1 MQIEFRSVTSRI
13 ADRTIVENLS
23 FKLPPGDTLALVGP
37 SGAGKT
43 TLLRL
48 INALRLPNEGEVLIN
63 NRNSNAWDPIDL
75 RRQTGYVLQ
84 EGGLFPHMT
93 VEQNIGLAPKLA
105 RWPKDRIQTRVSQLL
120 EEVQLSPAD
129 FRHRY
134 PRQLSGGQRQRV
146 SLARALATEPPVLLL
161 DEPFSAL
168 DPVTRID
175 MQRLFQTLQQ
185 RHRQTTVL
193 VTHDMREALRLGTLV
208 GLLYEGRMEVLA
220 APAAFQTSA
229 NPIVAA
235 FLGEDA

>member
-1 MQIEFRSVTSRI
+1 MQIEFRSVTCRI
-13 ADRTIVENLS
+13 ADRTIVRNLS
-23 FKLPPGDTLALVGP
+23 FTLPPGQILALVGP

-48 INALRLPNEGEVLIN
+48 INALRLPNEGEVMIQDQ
-63 NRNSNAWDPIDL
+63 RSDAWDPIAL

-105 RWPKDRIQTRVSQLL
+105 GWPGERIQTRVTQLL
-120 EEVQLSPAD
+120 EEVQLAPRE
-129 FRHRY
+129 FRQRY

-146 SLARALATEPPVLLL
+146 SLARALATEPPILLL

-193 VTHDMREALRLGTLV
+193 VTHDMREALRLGSLV

-220 APAAFQTSA
+220 APEAFQSSA

>member
-1 MQIEFRSVTSRI
+1 MQIEFRSVTCRI
-13 ADRTIVENLS
+13 ADRSIVEDLS
-23 FKLPPGDTLALVGP
+23 FTLPSGQTLALVGP

-48 INALRLPNEGEVLIN
+48 INTLRLPQEGEVLIN
-63 NRNSNAWDPIDL
+63 GRGSAAWDPIDL

-84 EGGLFPHMT
+84 DGGLFPHMT

-105 RWPKDRIQTRVSQLL
+105 GWRQDRIQARVTQLL
-120 EEVQLSPAD
+120 EEVQLAPAD

-146 SLARALATEPPVLLL
+146 SLARALATEPPILLL

-185 RHRQTTVL
+185 RHGQTTVL
-193 VTHDMREALRLGTLV
+193 VTHDMREALRLGSLV
-208 GLLYEGRMEVLA
+208 GLLYEGRMEVLD
-220 APAAFQTSA
+220 APAAFQSSG